1 MAQNSTQSKE
11 IPILIE
17 QNSSQ
22 SSSYSVASVAAVIL
36 AGSYLVAFV
45 SYLSAQRFTGSIAH
59 LFLTW
64 GGFTGQ
70 KGWDKL
76 VAVEDWIAAFF
87 QS

>member
-1 MAQNSTQSKE
+1 MSADSDTEEIQSPAVASNSTQSRE
-11 IPILIE
+11 IPVLIE

-22 SSSYSVASVAAVIL
+22 SVGYSVASVAAVIL
-36 AGSYLVAFV
+36 A
-45 SYLSAQRFTGSIAH
+45 GSIAH

-76 VAVEDWIAAFF
+76 IAVEDWIAAFF
-87 QS
+87 RF

>member
-1 MAQNSTQSKE
+1 MSGDSDTEEIQSPAVASNSTQSRE
-11 IPILIE
+11 IPVLIE

-22 SSSYSVASVAAVIL
+22 SVGYSVASVAAVIL
-36 AGSYLVAFV
+36 A
-45 SYLSAQRFTGSIAH
+45 GSIAH

-76 VAVEDWIAAFF
+76 IAVEDWVAAFF
-87 QS
+87 RF

>member
-1 MAQNSTQSKE
+1 MSDSKIEEIQSPAVAENEQASRE
-11 IPILIE
+11 IPVIIE

-36 AGSYLVAFV
+36 AGS
-45 SYLSAQRFTGSIAH
+45 
-59 LFLTW
+59 LFIW

-76 VAVEDWIAAFF
+76 VAVEDWIASFF
-87 QS
+87 Q

>member
-1 MAQNSTQSKE
+1 MSSDSKIEEIQSPAVARNSTESRE

-22 SSSYSVASVAAVIL
+22 SSGFSVASVAAVIL
-36 AGSYLVAFV
+36 AGS
-45 SYLSAQRFTGSIAH
+45 IAH
-59 LFLTW
+59 LCLTW

-76 VAVEDWIAAFF
+76 VAVEEWIAAFF

>member
-1 MAQNSTQSKE
+1 MSKDSKIEEIQSPAVVQNSTQSKE

-22 SSSYSVASVAAVIL
+22 SSTYSVASVAAVIL
-36 AGSYLVAFV
+36 A
-45 SYLSAQRFTGSIAH
+45 GSIAH

-76 VAVEDWIAAFF
+76 VAVEDWIATFF